1 MQSEVGRR
9 GAWLPGIMGKA
20 GAFAIHLLTASGA
33 GLALAAALGAARGD
47 WRFVFACLGAA
58 LIVDAID
65 GPLAR
70 RFDIAN
76 RIPWFDGAAL
86 DFVVDYSTY
95 VFVPALVLAS
105 SPLLSGPFDLIA
117 GVVVAVVGALY
128 FADRRMKTE
137 DNAFRGFP
145 AVWNGLIFV
154 LIVVALPEWATLAII
169 AACAALTF
177 APIEFVHPVRVAA
190 LRPLTLAMTA
200 AWSLLAIV
208 ALVENLDPALPVKL
222 ALGLTTLYLTGIGAI
237 LQFRRYRA
245 GAVSPER
252 GRT

>member
-47 WRFVFACLGAA
+47 WQFVFACLGIA
-58 LIVDAID
+58 LLVDAVD

-70 RFDIAN
+70 RFDIAK
-76 RIPWFDGAAL
+76 RVPWFDGAAL

-105 SPLLSGPFDLIA
+105 SPLLSGPLGLIA

-154 LIVVALPEWATLAII
+154 LMVVAPPQWATLAVI
-169 AACAALTF
+169 ALCAILTF
-177 APIEFVHPVRVAA
+177 APVEFVHPVRVVA

-200 AWSLLAIV
+200 LWSVLAII
-208 ALVENLDPALPVKL
+208 ALVEHLNPALPVKI
-222 ALGLTTLYLTGIGAI
+222 ALGLATLYLAGIGAV
-237 LQFRRYRA
+237 LQVRRNHRA
-245 GAVSPER
+245 ARPG
-252 GRT
+252 GR

>member
-1 MQSEVGRR
+1 MEK
-9 GAWLPGIMGKA
+9 I

-33 GLALAAALGAARGD
+33 ALALAAALGAAREE
-47 WRFVFACLGAA
+47 WRFVFLCLGIA

-70 RFDIAN
+70 RYHIKD

-95 VFVPALVLAS
+95 VFVPAFVLATS
-105 SPLLSGPFDLIA
+105 SLLSDPYDLIA

-137 DNAFRGFP
+137 SQAFRGFP
-145 AVWNGLIFV
+145 AVWNGLVFLLMV
-154 LIVVALPEWATLAII
+154 FSPPEWVTLAVIGV
-169 AACAALTF
+169 CAILTF
-177 APIEFVHPVRVAA
+177 APVEFVHPVRVVA

-200 AWSLLAIV
+200 LWSVLAIIALAEHLQPSMPIKIALLLATV
-208 ALVENLDPALPVKL
+208 YL
-222 ALGLTTLYLTGIGAI
+222 AGIGAV
-237 LQFRRYRA
+237 LQLRRGNGSSGH
-245 GAVSPER
+245 GAR
-252 GRT
+252 QGKG

>member
-1 MQSEVGRR
+1 
-9 GAWLPGIMGKA
+9 MGKA

-33 GLALAAALGAARGD
+33 GLAVAAALGAARGD
-47 WRFVFACLGAA
+47 WRFVFACLGVA
-58 LIVDAID
+58 LLVDAID

-128 FADRRMKTE
+128 FADRRMKTL

-154 LIVVALPEWATLAII
+154 LIVINLPEWATLAII
-169 AACAALTF
+169 ALCATLTF
-177 APIEFVHPVRVAA
+177 APIEFVHPVRVVA
-190 LRPLTLAMTA
+190 LRPLTLAVTA
-200 AWSLLAIV
+200 AWSVLAIV
-208 ALVENLDPALPVKL
+208 ALIENLDPGSAVKL
-222 ALGLTTLYLTGIGAI
+222 ALGLMTLYLSGIGVV
-237 LQFRRYRA
+237 LQLWRRRA
-245 GAVSPER
+245 VVVPEDR
-252 GRT
+252 ERT